1 MARAMSLVSS
11 TTKVPTAVVVRRYFA
26 TSKNTLPRA
35 FRRSQF
41 TWRHYTTKWPESN
54 RADGFGVT
62 IPQWTL
68 MKADKVIK

>member
-1 MARAMSLVSS
+1 MARATSLGSS
-11 TTKVPTAVVVRRYFA
+11 TTKVPTAVVVRRYLA

-41 TWRHYTTKWPESN
+41 TCGHYTTNWSESN

-68 MKADKVIK
+68 MQADKVIR